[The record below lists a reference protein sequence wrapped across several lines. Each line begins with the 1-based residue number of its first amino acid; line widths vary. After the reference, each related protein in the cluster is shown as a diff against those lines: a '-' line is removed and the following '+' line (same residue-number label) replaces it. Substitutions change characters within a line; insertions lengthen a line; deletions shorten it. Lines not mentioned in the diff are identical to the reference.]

1 MTKKNCLSIHLH
13 SRFKNIFYPL
23 AILFLLI
30 PNLIISQVD
39 SLPTPI
45 KKNQKIG
52 LVLSG
57 GGAKGLAHIGVLK
70 VIDSLGIK
78 IDYIGGTSM
87 GAIIG
92 GLYASGYNA
101 KQLDS
106 IFTTLD
112 ADALIQDYVPRGSKS
127 FFEKRNDELYAITL
141 PFKKLKLETPNALSK
156 GMYNYNLLSRLTYHV
171 RHVRDFN
178 RLPIPFFC
186 MATDIETGEEII
198 LNKGILA
205 QAMVASGSIPSLF
218 NPIEMNGRMLVDGGV
233 KNNYPVE
240 NLRNL
245 GVDYVIGVDVQDGLK
260 TKDELKGVSTILLQI
275 SNFGTLEK
283 MPEKIK
289 KTDIYIKPDITGY
302 TVLSFDQGKTIIKN
316 GELAAKKE
324 LFKLIN
330 LKENIYK
337 KPTLKIESDTI
348 IVTNIYFNTTKN
360 YTRSYLLGKLKVKPK
375 SKISYKTLIDG
386 IQNLNST
393 QNFSSIKYNFENN
406 NLFIDLKE
414 NNVNTFLKFG
424 IRYDDFLKSAALLN
438 ITQKKIA
445 SKNDLL
451 SLDVILGDNFRYDL
465 NYLIDNGFS
474 WSFGLNS
481 SFVTFNRNISTELNT
496 SLFNNFNLNTINL
509 DYSSF
514 NNQAF
519 IQTFISKKFL
529 LNTGVEWQHLKLKS
543 DNLSNNLSVLE
554 DSNYLSFFGNLGHD
568 SFNKKYFPTKGWFV
582 KGNFKTFVYSSDYN
596 KNFERFSM
604 GKADMGIV
612 VTPIN
617 KISFLI
623 QAEGGFKIGR
633 SNTPYF
639 DFIFGGYGVR
649 EINNIRAFYGYNYLS
664 IIGNSFVK
672 ALFNIDY
679 EFYKKNHVNF
689 SYNAANIG
697 NFIFD
702 STQNWINKPSY
713 TGFGVGYGLDTII
726 GPIELKYS
734 WSPESRNSNFLVNV
748 GFVF

>member
-1 MTKKNCLSIHLH
+1 VNKK
-13 SRFKNIFYPL
+13 KYFYPIFN
-23 AILFLLI
+23 AKRQKTFFVWCFLLLTLPLI
-30 PNLIISQVD
+30 TIGQTTNSVPN
-39 SLPTPI
+39 PPGP
-45 KKNQKIG
+45 KIG

-156 GMYNYNLLSRLTYHV
+156 GMYNYNLLSKLTFHV
-171 RHVRDFN
+171 RHLRDFN

-218 NPIEMNGRMLVDGGV
+218 NPIEIEGRMLVDGGV

-240 NLRNL
+240 NLKAM
-245 GVDYVIGVDVQDGLK
+245 GADIIIGVDVQDGLK
-260 TKDELKGVSTILLQI
+260 KKDELKGVSTILLQI

-289 KTDIYIKPDITGY
+289 KTDIYIKPNITGF
-302 TVLSFDQGKTIIKN
+302 TVLSFDEGKTIIKN
-316 GELAAKKE
+316 GENAAIKE
-324 LFKLIN
+324 LYRLIN
-330 LKENIYK
+330 LKDDVYQ
-337 KPTLKIESDTI
+337 KPNLRVKSDTI
-348 IVTNIYFNTTKN
+348 AITNINFNVTKN
-360 YTRSYLLGKLKVKPK
+360 YTRSYLLGKLKIKPK
-375 SKISYKTLIDG
+375 SKVTYKNLIDG

-393 QNFSSIKYNFENN
+393 QNFSAIKYAFENN
-406 NLFIDLKE
+406 NLNIDLKE

-424 IRYDDFLKSAALLN
+424 IRYDDFLKSAALIN
-438 ITQKKIA
+438 ITQKKII

-451 SLDVILGDNFRYDL
+451 SLDIILGDNFRYDL
-465 NYLIDNGFS
+465 NYLIDNGFY
-474 WSFGLNS
+474 WSFGINS
-481 SFVTFNRNISTELNT
+481 SFITFNRNVSTELST
-496 SLFNNFNLNTINL
+496 SLFNNINLKTINL

-519 IQTFISKKFL
+519 IQTLFSKRF
-529 LNTGVEWQHLKLKS
+529 TIGGGIEWQHLKIKT
-543 DNLSNNLSVLE
+543 DNLANDIGKLE
-554 DSNYLSFFGNLGHD
+554 DSDYLSFFGSVTHD
-568 SFNKKYFPTKGWFV
+568 SFNKKYFPTKGWYL
-582 KGNFKTFVYSSDYN
+582 KGNFKTYVFSTDYTN
-596 KNFERFSM
+596 SFDRFSI
-604 GKADMGIV
+604 GKMDIGIV
-612 VTPIN
+612 ASPI
-617 KISFLI
+617 KKWSVLI
-623 QAEGGFKIGR
+623 QAETGFKIGR
-633 SNTPYF
+633 STTPFF
-639 DFIFGGYGVR
+639 DFILGGTTVR
-649 EINNIRAFYGYNYLS
+649 EVNNFRPFYGYNYLT
-664 IIGNSFVK
+664 ILGNSFIK
-672 ALFNIDY
+672 ASTTIDY
-679 EFYKKNHVNF
+679 EFYKKNHFNL
-689 SYNAANIG
+689 SYNAANVG
-697 NFIFD
+697 SFIFD
-702 STQNWINKPSY
+702 ATKKWIDKPSF
-713 TGFGVGYGLDTII
+713 TGFALGYGLDSIV

-734 WSPESRNSNFLVNV
+734 WSPESKNSYFWVNV
-748 GFVF
+748 GFIF

>member
-1 MTKKNCLSIHLH
+1 MNKK
-13 SRFKNIFYPL
+13 KYFYPIFN
-23 AILFLLI
+23 AKRQKTFFVWCFLLLTLPLI
-30 PNLIISQVD
+30 TIGQTTNSVPN
-39 SLPTPI
+39 PPGP
-45 KKNQKIG
+45 KIG

-156 GMYNYNLLSRLTYHV
+156 GMYNYNLLSKLTFHV
-171 RHVRDFN
+171 RHLRDFN

-218 NPIEMNGRMLVDGGV
+218 NPIEIEGRMLVDGGV

-240 NLRNL
+240 NLKAM
-245 GVDYVIGVDVQDGLK
+245 GADIIIGVDVQDGLK
-260 TKDELKGVSTILLQI
+260 KKDELKGVSTILLQI

-289 KTDIYIKPDITGY
+289 KTDIYIKPNITGF
-302 TVLSFDQGKTIIKN
+302 TVLSFDEGKTIIKN
-316 GELAAKKE
+316 GENAAIKE
-324 LFKLIN
+324 LYRLIN
-330 LKENIYK
+330 LKDDVYQ
-337 KPTLKIESDTI
+337 KPNLRVKSDTI
-348 IVTNIYFNTTKN
+348 AVTNINFNVTKN
-360 YTRSYLLGKLKVKPK
+360 YTRSYLLGKLKIKPK
-375 SKISYKTLIDG
+375 SKVTYKNLIDG

-393 QNFSSIKYNFENN
+393 QNFSAIKYAFENN
-406 NLFIDLKE
+406 NLNIDLKE

-424 IRYDDFLKSAALLN
+424 IRYDDFLKSAALIN
-438 ITQKKIA
+438 ITQKKII

-451 SLDVILGDNFRYDL
+451 SLDIILGDNFRYDL
-465 NYLIDNGFS
+465 NYLIDNGFY
-474 WSFGLNS
+474 WSFGINS
-481 SFVTFNRNISTELNT
+481 SFITFNRNVSTELST
-496 SLFNNFNLNTINL
+496 SLFNNINLKTINL

-519 IQTFISKKFL
+519 IQTLFSKRF
-529 LNTGVEWQHLKLKS
+529 TIGGGIEWQHLKIKT
-543 DNLSNNLSVLE
+543 DNLANDIGKLE
-554 DSNYLSFFGNLGHD
+554 DSDYLSFFGSVTHD
-568 SFNKKYFPTKGWFV
+568 SFNKKYFPTKGWYL
-582 KGNFKTFVYSSDYN
+582 KGNFKTYVFSTDYTN
-596 KNFERFSM
+596 SFDRFSI
-604 GKADMGIV
+604 GKMDVGIV
-612 VTPIN
+612 ASPI
-617 KISFLI
+617 KKWSVLI
-623 QAEGGFKIGR
+623 QAETGFKIGR
-633 SNTPYF
+633 STTPFF
-639 DFIFGGYGVR
+639 DFILGGTTVR
-649 EINNIRAFYGYNYLS
+649 EVNNFRPFYGYNYLT
-664 IIGNSFVK
+664 ILGNSFIK
-672 ALFNIDY
+672 ASTTIDY
-679 EFYKKNHVNF
+679 EFYKKNHFNL
-689 SYNAANIG
+689 SYNAANVG
-697 NFIFD
+697 SFIFD
-702 STQNWINKPSY
+702 ATKKWIDKPSF
-713 TGFGVGYGLDTII
+713 TGFALGYGLDSIV

-734 WSPESRNSNFLVNV
+734 WSPESKNSYFWVNV
-748 GFVF
+748 GFIF

>member
-1 MTKKNCLSIHLH
+1 MNKK
-13 SRFKNIFYPL
+13 KYFYPIFN
-23 AILFLLI
+23 AKRQKTFFVWCFLLLTLPLI
-30 PNLIISQVD
+30 TIGQTTNSVPN
-39 SLPTPI
+39 PPGP
-45 KKNQKIG
+45 KIG

-156 GMYNYNLLSRLTYHV
+156 GMYNYNLLSKLTFHV
-171 RHVRDFN
+171 RHLRDFN

-218 NPIEMNGRMLVDGGV
+218 NPIEIEGRMLVDGGV

-240 NLRNL
+240 NLKAM
-245 GVDYVIGVDVQDGLK
+245 GADIIIGVDVQDGLK
-260 TKDELKGVSTILLQI
+260 KKDELKGVSTILLQI

-289 KTDIYIKPDITGY
+289 KTDIYIKPNITGF
-302 TVLSFDQGKTIIKN
+302 TVLSFDEGKTIIKN
-316 GELAAKKE
+316 GENAAIKE
-324 LFKLIN
+324 LYRLIN
-330 LKENIYK
+330 LKDDVYQ
-337 KPTLKIESDTI
+337 KPNLRVKSDTI
-348 IVTNIYFNTTKN
+348 AVTNINFNVTKN
-360 YTRSYLLGKLKVKPK
+360 YTRSYLLGKLKIKPK
-375 SKISYKTLIDG
+375 SKVTYKNLIDG

-393 QNFSSIKYNFENN
+393 QNFSAIKYAFENN
-406 NLFIDLKE
+406 NLNIDLKE

-424 IRYDDFLKSAALLN
+424 IRYDDFLKSAALIN
-438 ITQKKIA
+438 ITQKKII

-451 SLDVILGDNFRYDL
+451 SLDIILGDNFRYDL
-465 NYLIDNGFS
+465 NYLIDNGFY
-474 WSFGLNS
+474 WSFGINS
-481 SFVTFNRNISTELNT
+481 SFITFNRNVSTELST
-496 SLFNNFNLNTINL
+496 SLFNNINLKTINL

-519 IQTFISKKFL
+519 IQTLFSKRF
-529 LNTGVEWQHLKLKS
+529 TIGGGIEWQHLKIKT
-543 DNLSNNLSVLE
+543 DNLANDIGKLE
-554 DSNYLSFFGNLGHD
+554 DSDYLSFFGSVTHD
-568 SFNKKYFPTKGWFV
+568 SFNKKYFPTKGWYL
-582 KGNFKTFVYSSDYN
+582 KGNFKTYVFSTDYTN
-596 KNFERFSM
+596 SFDRFSI
-604 GKADMGIV
+604 GKMDIGIV
-612 VTPIN
+612 ASPI
-617 KISFLI
+617 KKWSVLI
-623 QAEGGFKIGR
+623 QAETGFKIGR
-633 SNTPYF
+633 STTPFF
-639 DFIFGGYGVR
+639 DFILGGTTVR
-649 EINNIRAFYGYNYLS
+649 EVNNFRPFYGYNYLT
-664 IIGNSFVK
+664 ILGNSFIK
-672 ALFNIDY
+672 ASTTIDY
-679 EFYKKNHVNF
+679 EFYKKNHFNL
-689 SYNAANIG
+689 SYNAANVG
-697 NFIFD
+697 SFIFD
-702 STQNWINKPSY
+702 ATKKWIDKPSF
-713 TGFGVGYGLDTII
+713 TGFALGYGLDSIV

-734 WSPESRNSNFLVNV
+734 WSPESKNSYFWVNV
-748 GFVF
+748 GFIF

>member
-1 MTKKNCLSIHLH
+1 MLTL
-13 SRFKNIFYPL
+13 PL
-23 AILFLLI
+23 ITI
-30 PNLIISQVD
+30 GQTTNSVPN
-39 SLPTPI
+39 PPGP
-45 KKNQKIG
+45 KIG

-156 GMYNYNLLSRLTYHV
+156 GMYNYNLLSKLTFHV
-171 RHVRDFN
+171 RHLRDFN

-218 NPIEMNGRMLVDGGV
+218 NPIEIEGRMLVDGGV

-240 NLRNL
+240 NLKAM
-245 GVDYVIGVDVQDGLK
+245 GADIIIGVDVQDGLK
-260 TKDELKGVSTILLQI
+260 KKDELKGVSTILLQI

-289 KTDIYIKPDITGY
+289 KTDIYIKPNITGF
-302 TVLSFDQGKTIIKN
+302 TVLSFDEGKTIIKN
-316 GELAAKKE
+316 GENAAIKE
-324 LFKLIN
+324 LYRLIN
-330 LKENIYK
+330 LKDDVYQ
-337 KPTLKIESDTI
+337 KPNLRVKSDTI
-348 IVTNIYFNTTKN
+348 AITNINFNVTKN
-360 YTRSYLLGKLKVKPK
+360 YTRSYLLGKLKIKPK
-375 SKISYKTLIDG
+375 SKVTYKNLIDG

-393 QNFSSIKYNFENN
+393 QNFSAIKYAFENN
-406 NLFIDLKE
+406 NLNIDLKE

-424 IRYDDFLKSAALLN
+424 IRYDDFLKSAALIN
-438 ITQKKIA
+438 ITQKKII

-451 SLDVILGDNFRYDL
+451 SLDIILGDNFRYDL
-465 NYLIDNGFS
+465 NYLIDNGFY
-474 WSFGLNS
+474 WSFGINS
-481 SFVTFNRNISTELNT
+481 SFITFNRNVSTELST
-496 SLFNNFNLNTINL
+496 SLFNNINLKTINL

-519 IQTFISKKFL
+519 IQTLFSKRF
-529 LNTGVEWQHLKLKS
+529 TIGGGIEWQHLKIKT
-543 DNLSNNLSVLE
+543 DNLANDIGKLE
-554 DSNYLSFFGNLGHD
+554 DSDYLSFFGSVTHD
-568 SFNKKYFPTKGWFV
+568 SFNKKYFPTKGWYL
-582 KGNFKTFVYSSDYN
+582 KGNFKTYVFSTDYTN
-596 KNFERFSM
+596 SFDRFSI
-604 GKADMGIV
+604 GKMDIGIV
-612 VTPIN
+612 ASPI
-617 KISFLI
+617 KKWSVLI
-623 QAEGGFKIGR
+623 QAETGFKIGR
-633 SNTPYF
+633 STTPFF
-639 DFIFGGYGVR
+639 DFILGGTTVR
-649 EINNIRAFYGYNYLS
+649 EVNNFRPFYGYNYLT
-664 IIGNSFVK
+664 ILGNSFIK
-672 ALFNIDY
+672 ASTTIDY
-679 EFYKKNHVNF
+679 EFYKKNHFNL
-689 SYNAANIG
+689 SYNAANVG
-697 NFIFD
+697 SFIFD
-702 STQNWINKPSY
+702 ATKKWIDKPSF
-713 TGFGVGYGLDTII
+713 TGFALGYGLDSIV

-734 WSPESRNSNFLVNV
+734 WSPESKNSYFWVNV
-748 GFVF
+748 GFIF

>member
-1 MTKKNCLSIHLH
+1 MNKK
-13 SRFKNIFYPL
+13 KYFYPIFN
-23 AILFLLI
+23 AKRQKTFFVWCFLLLTLPLI
-30 PNLIISQVD
+30 TIGQTTNSVPN
-39 SLPTPI
+39 PPGP
-45 KKNQKIG
+45 KIG

-156 GMYNYNLLSRLTYHV
+156 GMYNYNLLSKLTFHV
-171 RHVRDFN
+171 RHLRDFN

-218 NPIEMNGRMLVDGGV
+218 NPIEIEGRMLVDGGV

-240 NLRNL
+240 NLKAM
-245 GVDYVIGVDVQDGLK
+245 GADIIIGVDVQDGLK
-260 TKDELKGVSTILLQI
+260 KKDELKGVSTILLQI

-289 KTDIYIKPDITGY
+289 KTDIYIKPNITGF
-302 TVLSFDQGKTIIKN
+302 TVLSFDEGKTIIKN
-316 GELAAKKE
+316 GENAAIKE
-324 LFKLIN
+324 LYRLIN
-330 LKENIYK
+330 LKDDVYQ
-337 KPTLKIESDTI
+337 KPNLRVKSDTI
-348 IVTNIYFNTTKN
+348 AITNINFNVTKN
-360 YTRSYLLGKLKVKPK
+360 YTRSYLLGKLKIKPK
-375 SKISYKTLIDG
+375 SKVTYKNLIDG

-393 QNFSSIKYNFENN
+393 QNFSAIKYAFENN
-406 NLFIDLKE
+406 NLNIDLKE

-424 IRYDDFLKSAALLN
+424 IRYDDFLKSAALIN
-438 ITQKKIA
+438 ITQKKII

-451 SLDVILGDNFRYDL
+451 SLDIILGDNFRYDL
-465 NYLIDNGFS
+465 NYLIDNGFY
-474 WSFGLNS
+474 WSFGINS
-481 SFVTFNRNISTELNT
+481 SFITFNRNVSTELST
-496 SLFNNFNLNTINL
+496 SLFNNINLKTINL

-519 IQTFISKKFL
+519 IQTLFSKRF
-529 LNTGVEWQHLKLKS
+529 TIGGGIEWQHLKIKT
-543 DNLSNNLSVLE
+543 DNLANDIGKLE
-554 DSNYLSFFGNLGHD
+554 DSDYLSFFGSVTHD
-568 SFNKKYFPTKGWFV
+568 SFNKKYFPTKGWYL
-582 KGNFKTFVYSSDYN
+582 KGNFKTYVFSTDYTN
-596 KNFERFSM
+596 SFDRFSI
-604 GKADMGIV
+604 GKMDIGIV
-612 VTPIN
+612 ASPI
-617 KISFLI
+617 KKWSVLI
-623 QAEGGFKIGR
+623 QAETGFKIGR
-633 SNTPYF
+633 STTPFF
-639 DFIFGGYGVR
+639 DFILGGTTVR
-649 EINNIRAFYGYNYLS
+649 EVNNFRPFYGYNYLT
-664 IIGNSFVK
+664 ILGNSFIK
-672 ALFNIDY
+672 ASTTIDY
-679 EFYKKNHVNF
+679 EFYKKNHFNL
-689 SYNAANIG
+689 SYNAANVG
-697 NFIFD
+697 SFIFD
-702 STQNWINKPSY
+702 ATKKWIDKPSF
-713 TGFGVGYGLDTII
+713 TGFALGYGLDSIV

-734 WSPESRNSNFLVNV
+734 WSPESKNSYFWVNV
-748 GFVF
+748 GFIF

>member
-1 MTKKNCLSIHLH
+1 MNKK
-13 SRFKNIFYPL
+13 KYFYPIFN
-23 AILFLLI
+23 AKRQKTFFVWCFLLLTLPLI
-30 PNLIISQVD
+30 TIGQTANSVPN
-39 SLPTPI
+39 PPGP
-45 KKNQKIG
+45 KIG

-156 GMYNYNLLSRLTYHV
+156 GMYNYNLLSKLTFHV
-171 RHVRDFN
+171 RHLRDFN

-218 NPIEMNGRMLVDGGV
+218 NPIEIEGRMLVDGGV

-240 NLRNL
+240 NLKAM
-245 GVDYVIGVDVQDGLK
+245 GADIIIGVDVQDGLK
-260 TKDELKGVSTILLQI
+260 KKDELKGVSTILLQI

-289 KTDIYIKPDITGY
+289 KTDIYIKPNITGF
-302 TVLSFDQGKTIIKN
+302 TVLSFDEGKTIIKN
-316 GELAAKKE
+316 GENAAIKE
-324 LFKLIN
+324 LYRLIN
-330 LKENIYK
+330 LKDDVYQ
-337 KPTLKIESDTI
+337 KPNLRVKSDTI
-348 IVTNIYFNTTKN
+348 AVTNINFNVTKN
-360 YTRSYLLGKLKVKPK
+360 YTRSYLLGKLKIKPK
-375 SKISYKTLIDG
+375 SKVTYKNLIDG

-393 QNFSSIKYNFENN
+393 QNFSAIKYAFENN
-406 NLFIDLKE
+406 NLNIDLKE

-424 IRYDDFLKSAALLN
+424 IRYDDFLKSAALIN
-438 ITQKKIA
+438 ITQKKII

-451 SLDVILGDNFRYDL
+451 SLDIILGDNFRYDL
-465 NYLIDNGFS
+465 NYLIDNGFY
-474 WSFGLNS
+474 WSFGINS
-481 SFVTFNRNISTELNT
+481 SFITFNRNVSTELST
-496 SLFNNFNLNTINL
+496 SLFNNINLKTINL

-519 IQTFISKKFL
+519 IQTLFSKRF
-529 LNTGVEWQHLKLKS
+529 TIGGGIEWQHLKIKT
-543 DNLSNNLSVLE
+543 DNLANDIGKLE
-554 DSNYLSFFGNLGHD
+554 DSDYLSFFGSVTHD
-568 SFNKKYFPTKGWFV
+568 SFNKKYFPTKGWYL
-582 KGNFKTFVYSSDYN
+582 KGNFKTYVFSTDYTN
-596 KNFERFSM
+596 SFDRFSI
-604 GKADMGIV
+604 GKMDIGIV
-612 VTPIN
+612 ASPI
-617 KISFLI
+617 KKWSVLI
-623 QAEGGFKIGR
+623 QAETGFKIGR
-633 SNTPYF
+633 STTPFF
-639 DFIFGGYGVR
+639 DFILGGTTVR
-649 EINNIRAFYGYNYLS
+649 EVNNFRPFYGYNYLT
-664 IIGNSFVK
+664 ILGNSFIK
-672 ALFNIDY
+672 ASTTIDY
-679 EFYKKNHVNF
+679 EFYKKNHFNL
-689 SYNAANIG
+689 SYNAANVG
-697 NFIFD
+697 SFIFD
-702 STQNWINKPSY
+702 ATKKWIDKPSF
-713 TGFGVGYGLDTII
+713 TGFALGYGLDSIV

-734 WSPESRNSNFLVNV
+734 WSPESKNSYFWVNV
-748 GFVF
+748 GFIF